1 MLYIKKVTLENARC
15 FEYAE
20 IEFDLG
26 SDSRPWTMLIGD
38 NATGKTT
45 LLKAIA
51 LGLCD
56 RSSAAG
62 LLRESDLGYIREGPA
77 GQLQLG

>member
-1 MLYIKKVTLENARC
+1 MVT
-15 FEYAE
+15 
-20 IEFDLG
+20 
-26 SDSRPWTMLIGD
+26 GD

-56 RSSAAG
+56 QSSAAG
-62 LLRESDLGYIREGPA
+62 LLRESDSGYIRRNDRTATIDIELRSATKPNLRRQIRTELRTLA
-77 GQLQLG
+77 YTVLG